1 MLRKYSEYINENN
14 QMNTSTVP
22 EVPKVQEPKVQKSIV
37 KTDIKKS
44 TKKKVVDKKSV
55 DETIIF
61 NGKIVLFTEGNVKPS
76 STISLL
82 ESKSISKD
90 KLHYIITEQTD
101 SIVLLK
107 YNIETKLNIK
117 LFIEN
122 FIKYHKDSLNITED
136 IIFTGTDT
144 FAIIQNVSESI
155 KKVFIQNLQKL
166 LK

>member
-1 MLRKYSEYINENN
+1 MLRKYSEYINENKKIK
-14 QMNTSTVP
+14 QSTVP
-22 EVPKVQEPKVQKSIV
+22 EVPEVQEPKSQEPIV

-44 TKKKVVDKKSV
+44 IKKKDVDKKSV

-61 NGKIVLFTEGNVKPS
+61 NGKTVLFTEGNVKPS

-82 ESKSISKD
+82 ESKNISKD
-90 KLHYIITEQTD
+90 KLHYIITEQNN

-107 YNIETKLNIK
+107 YNIETKLNVK

-122 FIKYHKDSLNITED
+122 FIKYHKDSLNITENITFD
-136 IIFTGTDT
+136 GTDT
-144 FAIIQNVSESI
+144 FAIIKNISESI
-155 KKVFIQNLQKL
+155 KQVFIQNLQKL